1 MTSIC
6 VLPGSAGKALASG
19 ISELLGI
26 PVTESVVGRY
36 PDGELRPRVE
46 QVRGRDVFVV
56 QSTSPPVGERLMELL
71 LLLDAC
77 RRAGAGRVTA
87 VVPYFG
93 YARQDRLELPG
104 QSVGIKV
111 AADAIAHAAADGL
124 VVVDPHTP
132 ALAAVCPVPVEVV
145 SAVPLLAER
154 IAPAWTEAVVV
165 APDLAAAALAERYA
179 ETMRESV
186 ALVRKFRVDEHRVSA
201 REMLGE
207 IAGHRV
213 VVVDDMIC
221 SGGTIE
227 ATVALLHNTLPT
239 SRWRP
244 HTARWPP
251 AQAIACDGS
260 ACGASL
266 SPTRSSLARRE
277 ARSKYVRSRRSWRK
291 RSRRCTAV
299 SRSTTRVSLG
309 ESGRRGRMSGQAD
322 VHDRK
327 AKRWE
332 STPRVSRN
340 SLSTNAGRYS
350 APSR

>member
-6 VLPGSAGKALASG
+6 VLPGSAGEALASG
-19 ISELLGI
+19 ISELLGV
-26 PVTESVVGRY
+26 PVTECVVGRY

-77 RRAGAGRVTA
+77 RRAGAGRLTA

-93 YARQDRLELPG
+93 YARHDRLELPG
-104 QSVGIKV
+104 QSVGVKV
-111 AADAIAHAAADGL
+111 AADAIAQAGADRI

-145 SAVPLLAER
+145 SAVPLLAEQ

-179 ETMRESV
+179 QTMRESV
-186 ALVRKFRVDEHRVSA
+186 ALVRKFRVDQHRVSA
-201 REMLGE
+201 REILGE

-221 SGGTIE
+221 SGATIE
-227 ATVALLHNTLPT
+227 ATVALLRNHATD
-239 SRWRP
+239 
-244 HTARWPP
+244 
-251 AQAIACDGS
+251 IAVAATHGPL
-260 ACGASL
+260 APGASERL
-266 SPTRSSLARRE
+266 RRLGLRRIVVTDSVVPAAAGSPFEVCPLAPVLAETIAALHCGEPLHNPRF
-277 ARSKYVRSRRSWRK
+277 VR
-291 RSRRCTAV
+291 
-299 SRSTTRVSLG
+299 
-309 ESGRRGRMSGQAD
+309 
-322 VHDRK
+322 
-327 AKRWE
+327 
-332 STPRVSRN
+332 
-340 SLSTNAGRYS
+340 
-350 APSR
+350 